1 MNIKELF
8 EKAENGM
15 LTYEQFQAAATA
27 AGAKF
32 TDLSE
37 GQYVSKHK
45 HESEVESLQGQI
57 SQLNETIG
65 TRDNDLAELQKKL
78 EEAGT
83 DAEKLNTLS
92 GDFATLQSKYDADIK
107 SYKDQL
113 KNQAY
118 EFAVKDFV
126 STQKFT
132 SNAAKKEFT
141 RAMIEKGLKMDK
153 DKILGAE
160 DFLSSYKAENEDSFL
175 KDENPSDP
183 APSAPLPQFA
193 GPTPGG
199 SAPVDQT
206 GGFASAFHF
215 TGVRPIPTDHN

>member
-1 MNIKELF
+1 MEVKELF
-8 EKAENGM
+8 DKAEGGT
-15 LTYEQFQAAATA
+15 LTWDQFSAAATA

-37 GQYVSKHK
+37 GKYVSKHK
-45 HESEVESLQGQI
+45 YEDELSAKSKEIET
-57 SQLNETIG
+57 LNGTIT
-65 TRDNDLAELQKKL
+65 TRDSDLEELKKKL

-92 GDFATLQSKYDADIK
+92 GDLANLQSRYDADIK

-113 KNQAY
+113 RNQAY
-118 EFAVKDFV
+118 EFAVKDFAA
-126 STQKFT
+126 TQKFT

-160 DFLSSYKAENEDSFL
+160 DFLNSYKADNEDSFL
-175 KDENPSDP
+175 KESSDP
-183 APSAPLPQFA
+183 EDKTPLPQFV
-193 GPTPGG
+193 GSTPGG
-199 SAPVDQT
+199 AAPIDQT

-215 TGVRPIPTDHN
+215 TGVREIPSNNT

>member
-1 MNIKELF
+1 MEVKDLF
-8 EKAENGM
+8 DKAEGGT
-15 LTYEQFQAAATA
+15 LTWEQFSEAAAA

-37 GQYVSKHK
+37 GKYVSKHK
-45 HESEVESLQGQI
+45 HEDELTAKSKEIET
-57 SQLNETIG
+57 LNGTIA
-65 TRDNDLAELQKKL
+65 TRDSDLEALKKKL

-83 DAEKLNTLS
+83 DAEKLNTISSDL
-92 GDFATLQSKYDADIK
+92 AALQNRYDADIK

-113 KNQAY
+113 RNQAY
-118 EFAVKDFV
+118 EFAVKDFAA
-126 STQKFT
+126 TQKFT

-160 DFLSSYKAENEDSFL
+160 DFLNSYRADNEDSFF
-175 KDENPSDP
+175 KESTDPKEDP
-183 APSAPLPQFA
+183 ALPKFV
-193 GPTPGG
+193 GSTPGG
-199 SAPVDQT
+199 AAPIDQT

-215 TGVRPIPTDHN
+215 TGVRDIPSNNT